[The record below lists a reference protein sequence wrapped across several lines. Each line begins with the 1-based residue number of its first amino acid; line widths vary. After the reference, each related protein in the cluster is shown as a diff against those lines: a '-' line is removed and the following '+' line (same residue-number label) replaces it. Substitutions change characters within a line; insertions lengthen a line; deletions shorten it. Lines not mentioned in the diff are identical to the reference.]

1 MITSQKL
8 LEAVS
13 DITLTNIYIVNQR
26 ANWTVLASTSNSPA
40 LRVNRDA
47 DGTMRFN

>member
-26 ANWTVLASTSNSPA
+26 ANWSILAGTFNSPA
-40 LRVNRDA
+40 LRVNMNA
-47 DGTMRFN
+47 NGTMRF